1 MISNSVLRAI
11 LKQYISVNYR
21 IKTVARDKELMKKE
35 LFVSVLKTLKEI
47 EDRREFL
54 GSELGMDLSEYESKY
69 FEVIENL
76 LRMSFN
82 KHQIF
87 LIELYMYDLPID
99 QDWDGTITVT
109 VGKNEE
115 KVAFKTPE
123 DVWQAMQRFN

>member
-1 MISNSVLRAI
+1 MINNKVLRAI

-115 KVAFKTPE
+115 KVTFKTPE